1 MQPHG
6 KELNMVCVRLKLRV
20 SKQGGENLRIK
31 FGIDNHIAQDT
42 VKVTTHSSCEK
53 TWGRIKEAILTTEQ
67 TIVVIDAKIN
77 KKVSRLLSDVS
88 SIESKEQMCHVVF
101 TSNERYL
108 LAVRLKIVEKQFT
121 SYGFVRINIS
131 TLVNRSFI
139 KAFRSTD
146 NARVE
151 IEMKNGSKF
160 IVNRHY
166 VKKFKEMWV

>member
-1 MQPHG
+1 
-6 KELNMVCVRLKLRV
+6 MVCVRLKLRV

-67 TIVVIDAKIN
+67 TIVVIDAKTN

-121 SYGFVRINIS
+121 DLCGS
-131 TLVNRSFI
+131 TLVRWLIDLLLKLFVLRI
-139 KAFRSTD
+139 MHGLKL
-146 NARVE
+146 
-151 IEMKNGSKF
+151 K
-160 IVNRHY
+160 
-166 VKKFKEMWV
+166 

>member
-1 MQPHG
+1 M
-6 KELNMVCVRLKLRV
+6 
-20 SKQGGENLRIK
+20 RIK
-31 FGIDNHIAQDT
+31 FEIDNHIAQDT

-67 TIVVIDAKIN
+67 TIVVIDAKTN

-166 VKKFKEMWV
+166 EKKFKEMWV

>member
-1 MQPHG
+1 MFPQSSQ
-6 KELNMVCVRLKLRV
+6 KNRCVMSFL
-20 SKQGGENLRIK
+20 
-31 FGIDNHIAQDT
+31 H
-42 VKVTTHSSCEK
+42 H
-53 TWGRIKEAILTTEQ
+53 
-67 TIVVIDAKIN
+67 
-77 KKVSRLLSDVS
+77 
-88 SIESKEQMCHVVF
+88 
-101 TSNERYL
+101 ERYL